1 MKKETVKDIVLD
13 YLKQKSKGDII
24 KRSVILAKCEL
35 KGKSVP
41 TSRSGLDILLK
52 HLVEEKSI
60 IRVDRGVYKIL

>member
-1 MKKETVKDIVLD
+1 MKKETVKDIALN

-35 KGKSVP
+35 KGKSAS

-52 HLVEEKSI
+52 HLVEKNVL
-60 IRVDRGVYKIL
+60 IRIDRGVYKIL

>member
-41 TSRSGLDILLK
+41 TSRSDLDILLK
-52 HLVEEKSI
+52 HLVEEKFI
-60 IRVDRGVYKIL
+60 IRIDRGVYKIL

>member
-1 MKKETVKDIVLD
+1 MKKETVKDIAFN

-35 KGKSVP
+35 KGKSAP

-52 HLVEEKSI
+52 HLVEEKI
-60 IRVDRGVYKIL
+60 LIRIDRGVYKIL